1 MCFKAHYI
9 MCQYMIKCKCKITI
23 YNLNSRDFWDLEQ
36 IEKFPQH
43 EEVNVGISFEVC
55 VNIFSI
61 LIWQTSNIIT
71 FGWENLWEN
80 IELRITIIF
89 YRRKLS
95 IILMSSVILMSHQ
108 SRIYFKIHKSQI

>member
-1 MCFKAHYI
+1 
-9 MCQYMIKCKCKITI
+9 MIKCKCKIII
-23 YNLNSRDFWDLEQ
+23 YKLNSRDFWDIDQ

-61 LIWQTSNIIT
+61 IWQTSNIIT

-80 IELRITIIF
+80 IELRIT
-89 YRRKLS
+89 KLS
-95 IILMSSVILMSHQ
+95 IILMSSVILMSRQ
-108 SRIYFKIHKSQI
+108 SRIYFKIHKSWI